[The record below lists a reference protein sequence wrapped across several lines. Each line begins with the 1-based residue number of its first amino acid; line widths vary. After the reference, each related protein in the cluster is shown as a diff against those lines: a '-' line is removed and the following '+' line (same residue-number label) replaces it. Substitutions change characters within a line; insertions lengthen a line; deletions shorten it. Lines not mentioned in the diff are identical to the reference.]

1 MNEFI
6 LKTEQVW
13 RNAAEDLPPIGAVV
27 EVLCT
32 MTTKASLL
40 SLDPNMWTQES
51 TEVHTEVKLW
61 RELDP
66 ELPVISQALPE
77 VIPDIANEP
86 VVSPIAPNDLGVPVI
101 TEDVTNEPTK
111 TEGSNCADWI
121 DPKIGES
128 INEPA

>member
-66 ELPVISQALPE
+66 ELPVISQTLPE

-86 VVSPIAPNDLGVPVI
+86 PKA
-101 TEDVTNEPTK
+101 
-111 TEGSNCADWI
+111 EGSNCADWI
-121 DPKIGES
+121 DSKTGES